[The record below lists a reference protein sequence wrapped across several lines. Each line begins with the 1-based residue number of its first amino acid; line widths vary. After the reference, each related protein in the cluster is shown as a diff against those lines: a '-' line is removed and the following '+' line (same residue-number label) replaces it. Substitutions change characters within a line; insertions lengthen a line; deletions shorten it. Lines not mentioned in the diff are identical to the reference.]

1 MVAGAAACMAAL
13 ALILVEPRGALGG
26 WLVGFTFWSSVPVG
40 ALGLLMMM
48 KVIPGPWREELAPWA
63 ERLLF
68 FLPLAGV
75 AVLPILIGEREL
87 YSWAR
92 LPLHGYRAVY
102 LSMWSFPLRS
112 VLFFVSAGVL
122 AVLLLTRPVLGVP
135 LSSGGLVVFVLFDTT
150 IVIDWLMSL
159 EPDFHSSGFGLYGLA
174 IQMTIALCV
183 MILLRLGASDAGEN
197 NGVLGGLL
205 IMALLTCIYLAFMQF
220 FITWSDNLRD
230 GVRWYE
236 ERGKGLWT
244 AILYISGAC
253 HLVPLF
259 LLFFSPIRQGRKWL
273 MGLSLVILLG
283 KALEIMWLVLPVAL
297 NLAVGLASA
306 ALAFAGI
313 VLLAATLPS
322 LARRRTVSP

>member
-1 MVAGAAACMAAL
+1 
-13 ALILVEPRGALGG
+13 
-26 WLVGFTFWSSVPVG
+26 
-40 ALGLLMMM
+40 
-48 KVIPGPWREELAPWA
+48 
-63 ERLLF
+63 
-68 FLPLAGV
+68 
-75 AVLPILIGEREL
+75 
-87 YSWAR
+87 
-92 LPLHGYRAVY
+92 
-102 LSMWSFPLRS
+102 MWSFPLRS

-183 MILLRLGASDAGEN
+183 MVLLRLGASDAGEN